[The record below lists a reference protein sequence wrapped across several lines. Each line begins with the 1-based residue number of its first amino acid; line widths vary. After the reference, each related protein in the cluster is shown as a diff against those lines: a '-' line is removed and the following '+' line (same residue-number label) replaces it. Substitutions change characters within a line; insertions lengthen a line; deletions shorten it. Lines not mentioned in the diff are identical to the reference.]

1 MNFCVNI
8 WTRGNFLMCVLC
20 TIISLD
26 LTVPLYR
33 YFKPAD
39 DVLPSLTGDLS
50 SAVSPAT
57 IKGHGQSLTL
67 ALKAKIK
74 TVKISSGGEMEFL

>member
-8 WTRGNFLMCVLC
+8 WTRGNFLMCMLC

-33 YFKPAD
+33 YY
-39 DVLPSLTGDLS
+39 VLPSLMGDLS

-67 ALKAKIK
+67 ALNVKIK
-74 TVKISSGGEMEFL
+74 TAKISSEGEMGFL